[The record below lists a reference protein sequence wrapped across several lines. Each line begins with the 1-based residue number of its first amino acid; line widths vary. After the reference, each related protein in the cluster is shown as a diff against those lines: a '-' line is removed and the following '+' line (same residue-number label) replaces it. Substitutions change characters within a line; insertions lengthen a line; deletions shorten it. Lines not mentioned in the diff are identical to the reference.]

1 MKKSFLK
8 LSLPIFKV
16 GSLFNNRIIMAALF
30 MCFLCCAASDVGAK
44 TKWNFK
50 TITAEQLTN
59 GGGSNCWTSG
69 STYYTANNNYRY
81 SDGTTIGTTI
91 TANSEVKITDG
102 SGNDLF
108 PGITMYTTNSSGRPV
123 EYLRFYIGNGVL
135 FYSGDNG
142 VIRLATTNTH
152 YYKVNYSS
160 YQGTGARG
168 IYSIISGAEAVSDLY
183 TTDTGGSAI
192 VKATGNEV
200 KLRIQNNTIINSI
213 EEFIDLCDYET
224 GTPSLKW
231 QKKESETDVD
241 LTGTIT
247 SGYESWSKT
256 TRKSRAITLDLSSSV
271 FTTDT
276 CYVSFDALMLKGN
289 DDGANNLSELA
300 LLSVVPD
307 VSSNSGY
314 ATSPKN
320 TPIFSI
326 KSHNAGGWYLSTDT
340 EEATVLDI
348 DNQWMHYI
356 FAVNRK
362 TGVMKYNISKKSDGT
377 EVASGTITLAEGCT
391 MIKGIRSLLGY
402 NTSATMSTPTVFQFD
417 NLRIDEN
424 VADYHLNF
432 DENQKKIV
440 YDLTDQNFTEPT
452 MYYNDK
458 GNAGATIAYEF
469 SNAAIAGVGEL
480 KSGSKEREIV
490 FYEGGVVTI
499 TAKLMIGG
507 EVKSSDSYEVTVE
520 AGDASYD
527 ITTNNTY
534 GTMLTLTGAGKL
546 AERIVKIPGLTM
558 EFGNVDNEITTGV
571 ANSNITLV
579 KNYGNG
585 YVAETLGNNGW
596 RDFEPT
602 ISGGNEIPAQ
612 GTFFTFKPTV
622 GGTLT
627 INGTNYTNTEGTYN
641 TVLIA
646 FDGTTCTQVSS
657 TELNTATISNQQ
669 YTIEAGKTYYLYGKN
684 ETCDGVADDIWTVF
698 QLHSFAFK
706 SVFQFD
712 NTSMTVSKEDIENYN
727 NTVPQSVSATNVV
740 YELWDDQTN
749 AYVNGSSQGGSG
761 GMRATINASTGAIT
775 YVSGEGGAL
784 IVTCRSTEIAGAR
797 SHYVITIPYR
807 AHTWNFTTIAGKT
820 VTQVMAA
827 NDDWAI
833 NYKIRSYTTDG
844 SKMLKYLNKP
854 VWTNSAPVDGDNAM
868 FINES
873 AGLVIN
879 GSARSFGVNV
889 TAISTPSEALN
900 ARTELD
906 PSDPDYIDKNSSEY
920 TALLNNALRQE
931 LLFDK
936 DDIEAPNLMAIG
948 KSVVTIP
955 SLTAGQYVIM
965 YWSRHAINSGDKF
978 VITNLTDLSGKDID
992 ADFSITSL
1000 LTNGEGNGKGAYIM
1014 RVKADGDVT
1023 FTPQSG
1029 WTDIHKIV
1037 VTDVLPTELQLTMDN
1052 NGIVGAPITLGNA
1065 TIAYRGTLSSTN
1077 AIELKV
1083 ARGSAA
1089 NFMPQQSYDEFEI
1102 SSEDFEVEVQSYTGR
1117 SHEAPGETVINASRS
1132 TKVSTSGSNTYN
1144 PVIFRLKGCK
1154 TNKGYGHIKIVQRVY
1169 DMSQNYLIGRKETW
1183 VAVGKIDVQTYP
1195 TTWDFTTRNM
1205 NASPDGSNY
1214 KAIANGTNDT
1224 YAQWNGATN
1233 GLKAA
1238 TTTTDSLGMTIEKPL
1253 FAQGTQ
1259 LTIGTGPTDAIAE
1272 TRGLGVAYNNAAVD
1286 AERLT
1291 FTTFTENIGGLYM
1304 PEGGTLTVPNVS
1316 WGNNTSNPTCLFVI
1330 ADKAPV
1336 VKWNGN
1342 TIDHSTDKATL
1353 FDLKDEVYVY
1363 PVPSTGSESD
1373 MLVTFP
1379 AESHVAKVAVSNQ
1392 VKTLTNTQGKLT
1404 ESRDIAI
1411 DYVQTR
1417 ELSNNQ
1423 VHALVVPNT
1432 GNDYFSYIDDNH
1444 SLLTFTEVD
1453 CVAANNGILL
1463 FNRDS
1468 ENNAKGK
1475 PANATAKMALFA
1487 PPVNVT
1493 PADYSTTSPLKAN
1506 VTNTVWPASDD
1517 ENWYFV
1523 FTDTY
1528 KTIFT
1533 GNQTYSYDDFCF
1545 SKVYSSGTQAAK
1557 TAVLQLPVSLF
1568 DQQPTGA
1575 KQIVLLSLP
1584 EFLKD
1589 NNDTQEATAINNV
1602 NGNVNEK
1609 ANVIYDI
1616 MGRKVSDNGSLNSQ
1630 LPKGLYIYKGKKII
1644 MK

>member
-1 MKKSFLK
+1 MKTSFLK

-81 SDGTTIGTTI
+81 SDGTTIGSTI
-91 TANSEVKITDG
+91 TANAEVKITDG

-108 PGITMYTTNSSGRPV
+108 PGLTVYSTADRQV
-123 EYLRFYIGNGVL
+123 DYLRYYVGNG
-135 FYSGDNG
+135 FMFNSGDNG
-142 VIRLATTNTH
+142 RLKFTATSTH
-152 YYKVNYSS
+152 YYKVKYSRNT
-160 YQGTGARG
+160 GTGACG
-168 IYSIISGAEAVSDLY
+168 FVSIDSGAEAITDLSI
-183 TTDTGGSAI
+183 TNGTDGSAI
-192 VKATGNEV
+192 IKATGNEI
-200 KLRIQNNTIINSI
+200 KLRIKSNTVINSI
-213 EEFIDLCDYET
+213 EEFVDLYDYET
-224 GTPSLKW
+224 TGTAPRW
-231 QKKESETDVD
+231 QKKDSETDVD
-241 LTGTIT
+241 MTGTVT
-247 SGYESWSKT
+247 DGYESWSKT
-256 TRKSRAITLDLSSSV
+256 TRKSRAVALDLSSYK
-271 FTTDT
+271 FTADT
-276 CYVSFDALMLKGN
+276 YYLSFDALLQKG
-289 DDGANNLSELA
+289 DDTGNNNLSEFA
-300 LLSVVPD
+300 LLSVAPD
-307 VSSNSGY
+307 VNTNSGY
-314 ATSPKN
+314 ATSSKN

-340 EEATVLDI
+340 EESTALDI
-348 DNQWMHYI
+348 DKQWVHI
-356 FAVNRK
+356 VFTVNRK
-362 TGVMKYNISKKSDGT
+362 TGEMTYEITKKEDNAS
-377 EVASGTITLAEGCT
+377 VASGSITLAEGSKT
-391 MIKGIRSLLGY
+391 IKGLRSLIGY
-402 NTSATMSTPTVFQFD
+402 NTSATMSTPVLFQFD
-417 NLRIDEN
+417 NLMVDEDVTN
-424 VADYHLNF
+424 YYLNF
-432 DENQKKIV
+432 ETKEV
-440 YDLTDQNFTEPT
+440 TYDITDQDFTEPT
-452 MYYNDK
+452 MHYNDN
-458 GNAGATIAYEF
+458 GNAGATIEYEF
-469 SNAAIAGVGEL
+469 SNSSIAGTGEQ
-480 KSGSKEREIV
+480 KTGSKEKEIV

-499 TAKLMIGG
+499 TAKLMVGG
-507 EVKSSDSYEVTVE
+507 EVKSSDSYTVTVE

-527 ITTNNTY
+527 ITNNKTL
-534 GTMLTLTGAGKL
+534 GTVLTLTGAGKL
-546 AERIVKIPGLTM
+546 SERIVEIPGLTM
-558 EFGNVDNEITTGV
+558 EFGNVDDEITTGV
-571 ANSNITLV
+571 DNNNITLV
-579 KNYGNG
+579 KNYGSG
-585 YVAETLGNNGW
+585 YVAETLGNDGW
-596 RDFEPT
+596 RDFVPT
-602 ISGGNEIPAQ
+602 ITDGNEIPTQ
-612 GTFFTFKPTV
+612 GTYFTFKPTV

-627 INGTNYTNTEGTYN
+627 INGTNYTSTEGTYN
-641 TVLIA
+641 TVLMA
-646 FDGTTCTQVSS
+646 FDGSTYTPVSS
-657 TELNTATISNQQ
+657 TELNVASISNQQ

-684 ETCDGVADDIWTVF
+684 EHCTGVADGIWTVF

-706 SVFQFD
+706 SSFQFE
-712 NTSMTVSKEDIENYN
+712 NTSMTVSKDVIATYN
-727 NTVPQSVSATNVV
+727 NNVPQSVSATNVV
-740 YELWDDQTN
+740 YKLWDDQTN
-749 AYVNGSSQGGSG
+749 AYVNGSAQGGSG

-784 IVTCRSTEIAGAR
+784 IVTCQSTDPELTGAR
-797 SHYVITIPYR
+797 SHYVITIPYG
-807 AHTWNFTTIAGKT
+807 AHTWDFTTIADKT
-820 VTQVMAA
+820 VAQVMAA

-868 FINES
+868 FVNES

-931 LLFDK
+931 LLFDE
-936 DDIEAPNLMAIG
+936 DDIKDPNLMPIG

-965 YWSRHAINSGDKF
+965 YWSRHAKNSGDKF
-978 VITNLTDLSGKDID
+978 VITNLTDLSGKDIG

-1000 LTNGEGNGKGAYIM
+1000 LTSGEGAGNGAYIM

-1037 VTDVLPTELQLTMDN
+1037 VTDVLPTEMRLVKDN
-1052 NGIVGAPITLGNA
+1052 NGHAGDPITLENA
-1065 TIAYRGTLSSTN
+1065 SLTYRGTLSADN
-1077 AIELKV
+1077 PVELKV

-1089 NFMPQQSYDEFEI
+1089 SYMPQQSYDEFEI
-1102 SSEDFEVEVQSYTGR
+1102 FSDDFVFEVESKTG
-1117 SHEAPGETVINASRS
+1117 SIKDEPGETVINASRS

-1154 TNKGYGHIKIVQRVY
+1154 TNKGYGHIKIVQRTY
-1169 DMSQNYLIGRKETW
+1169 DMSSNYLIGRKETW
-1183 VAVGKIDVQTYP
+1183 VAVGKIDVLTYP
-1195 TTWDFTTRNM
+1195 ATWDFTSRNM

-1214 KAIANGTNDT
+1214 KAIANGTTDT
-1224 YAQWNGATN
+1224 YAQWNSTTK
-1233 GLKAA
+1233 GLRTAVM
-1238 TTTTDSLGMTIEKPL
+1238 TTDSLGMNIEKPL
-1253 FAQGTQ
+1253 FAQGSQ
-1259 LTIGTGPTDAIAE
+1259 LSIGTRATDAVAE
-1272 TRGLGVAYNNAAVD
+1272 TKGLGVAYNNAEVGT
-1286 AERLT
+1286 EGLT
-1291 FTTFTENIGGLYM
+1291 LAAFDDNTGGLYL
-1304 PEGGTLTVPNVS
+1304 PQGGTLTVPNVS

-1330 ADKAPV
+1330 ADKAPIV
-1336 VKWNGN
+1336 TWNGN

-1373 MLVTFP
+1373 MLVDFP
-1379 AESHVAKVAVSNQ
+1379 TESHVAKVAISNQ